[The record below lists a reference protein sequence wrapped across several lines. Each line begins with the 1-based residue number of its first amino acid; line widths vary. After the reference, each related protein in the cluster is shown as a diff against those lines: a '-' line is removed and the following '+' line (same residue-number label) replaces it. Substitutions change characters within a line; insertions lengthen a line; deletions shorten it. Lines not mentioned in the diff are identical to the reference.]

1 MAKTIKTD
9 NHDPR
14 AKLELR
20 RHFLRKYHAD
30 DPPHVLDCCQ
40 GGGLLWQELRK
51 EFPVASYWGVDVKP
65 KKGRLKLDSVRIL
78 AQSGWPQNVVDIDT
92 YGSPWKHWAAMLP
105 NVARPLTAFLTI
117 GQVQLGG
124 CSLIKE
130 AKEAL
135 ELKDLRIPPAISA
148 KLNQLAVPYL
158 LAQSDWYGIIVT
170 EALEAASSGNA
181 RYVGVRLEPRTKSA
195 GCEAVTSSRPKHPEP
210 VKEVRNV

>member
-1 MAKTIKTD
+1 MAKTTKTD
-9 NHDPR
+9 NHNPA
-14 AKLELR
+14 AKLALR
-20 RHFLRKYHAD
+20 RHFLREYHAD
-30 DPPHVLDCCQ
+30 DSPHVLDCCQ

-51 EFPVASYWGVDVKP
+51 EFAVASYWGVDVKP
-65 KKGRLKLDSVRIL
+65 KKGRLKLDSVRVL
-78 AQSGWPQNVVDIDT
+78 AQPGWPQNVVDIDT

-105 NVARPLTAFLTI
+105 NIARPTTVFLTI
-117 GQVQLGG
+117 GQVQIGG
-124 CSLIKE
+124 GQLIKE

-148 KLNQLAVPYL
+148 KLNRFAVPYL

-181 RYVGVRLEPRTKSA
+181 RYIGVRLEPRTKAA
-195 GCEAVTSSRPKHPEP
+195 GCEADTSSRPKHSEP